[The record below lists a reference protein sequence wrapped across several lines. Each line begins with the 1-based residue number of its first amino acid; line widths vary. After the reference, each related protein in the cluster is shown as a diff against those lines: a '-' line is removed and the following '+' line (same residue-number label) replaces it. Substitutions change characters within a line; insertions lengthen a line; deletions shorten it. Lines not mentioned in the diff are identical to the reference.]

1 MKRIALALGLGLLAW
16 GSSALAH
23 HSYAIFD
30 ETRIIKI
37 DGKVDKFLWA
47 SPHSWID
54 LRVGEGG
61 GAGVVW
67 PIECAGPSVFVRLGW
82 TKETIRPGDR
92 LQIEIDPLKS
102 GKPGG
107 SCKFI
112 TLPSGDREPIA
123 RG

>member
-1 MKRIALALGLGLLAW
+1 MKRIAVLAGIGLIAW
-16 GSSALAH
+16 GSAALAH

-30 ETRIIKI
+30 ETKVIKI
-37 DGKVDKFLWA
+37 QGKVKTFLWA

-54 LRVGEGG
+54 VNVRNAKGQVQ
-61 GAGVVW
+61 VW

-82 TKETIRPGDR
+82 TKQTIKPGDT
-92 LQIEIDPLKS
+92 LQIELNPLKT

-112 TLPSGDREPIA
+112 TLPNGTREAIA